1 MKKNEDTFLYS
12 KYKKHGGWL
21 DVALPPF
28 LAFLGYIII
37 NFLKSIVMPA
47 VDSSDLKSMAII
59 YSLSSLPSLIYIK
72 ITKSYAEKIQEDKD
86 FDKYELAVRQLR
98 NAKKDLESANKK
110 AKKQKS
116 DNISKYQE
124 HRRKISKLITY
135 VSCNL
140 SKNHKEEILVI
151 IDETDENI
159 FSFIKETYDDSDV
172 NDLNG
177 SSYDDKEKS
186 SVKLSSDEINN
197 VINDLH

>member
-21 DVALPPF
+21 DVALPPI
-28 LAFLGYIII
+28 LAFIGYIII
-37 NFLKSIVMPA
+37 SFLKSKVMPS

-72 ITKSYAEKIQEDKD
+72 ITKSYAEKMQEDKD

-98 NAKKDLESANKK
+98 NAKKDLEAANKK
-110 AKKQKS
+110 SKRNKS
-116 DNISKYQE
+116 ENILKYKE

-140 SKNHKEEILVI
+140 NKTNKEEILVI

-159 FSFIKETYDDSDV
+159 FSFINESYDDSDV

-177 SSYDDKEKS
+177 SNFDGKEKS

-197 VINDLH
+197 VINDLI